1 MHTRTLKCNSW
12 AEILVV
18 FQLSDII
25 TKRILGFENN
35 IQDEVISGIK
45 PYMRGGHFWKW
56 AISRIRYLLRSDNI

>member
-35 IQDEVISGIK
+35 IFLS
-45 PYMRGGHFWKW
+45 HFFTFRVYVNKKFC
-56 AISRIRYLLRSDNI
+56 IYFLS